1 MFKTVTL
8 YTNQLKPLQRF
19 YTNILELPISEQTE
33 QSFTLK
39 IGTSKLTFKKSES
52 DAFYHIAINI
62 PGNQF
67 SLIKSWIE
75 NKIPLNREGGQT
87 EVYFRN
93 FDADSFY
100 FEDPA
105 NNVIELVGRRKR
117 DLFGAPSTESFLNIS
132 EVSITTYDMTRVGEM
147 LQDQGIPLW
156 RSVEINPHALNFL
169 GRDDT
174 FIVLVPPGR
183 KWFFSKQ
190 ISEIHPLDIHLTSGK
205 LLRLDEAGHLTVSE
219 AKDD

>member
-1 MFKTVTL
+1 MFKTITL
-8 YTNQLKPLQRF
+8 YTNKLKQLQRF
-19 YTNILELPISEQTE
+19 YMNILELPVINQTE
-33 QSFTLK
+33 QSFTIK
-39 IGTSKLTFKKSES
+39 IGTSELMFKES
-52 DAFYHIAINI
+52 TTNAFYHFAINI

-67 SLIKSWIE
+67 SLIKSWVN

-105 NNVIELVGRRKR
+105 NNVIELVGRRSR

-132 EVSITTYDMTRVGEM
+132 EVSLTTYDMTRVGEM
-147 LQDQGIPLW
+147 LQDSGIPLW
-156 RSVEINPHALNFL
+156 RSTEVNPHALNFL

-190 ISEIHPLDIHLTSGK
+190 VSEIHPLEIGLADGK
-205 LLRLDEAGHLTVSE
+205 CLSLDGEGHLTITSSNN
-219 AKDD
+219 